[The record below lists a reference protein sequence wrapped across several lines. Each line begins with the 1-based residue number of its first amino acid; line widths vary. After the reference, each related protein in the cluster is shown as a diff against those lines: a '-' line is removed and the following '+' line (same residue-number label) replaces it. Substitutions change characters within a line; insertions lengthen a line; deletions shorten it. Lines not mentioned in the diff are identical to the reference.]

1 MKRKLT
7 ALSAAFLCLCLL
19 TACGSEPPKES
30 EPAGLPEVSV
40 PDEGQSAEPTGEDI
54 SIPSPDSGE
63 DDGTGEVL
71 DECFAL
77 LGLDNEAAKDALG
90 GGTENIA
97 ADGETLIG
105 CIYSAELFGEE
116 TEPSTVYDADG
127 KVSSVSI
134 YLAGAEAGPYAERLT
149 ELYGGPDADSAG
161 ESTESGS
168 SWEVWKTEHGQI
180 KLLQSYGLCTL
191 EITAPSVGLG

>member
-1 MKRKLT
+1 MI
-7 ALSAAFLCLCLL
+7 
-19 TACGSEPPKES
+19 
-30 EPAGLPEVSV
+30 PAIRQTS
-40 PDEGQSAEPTGEDI
+40 
-54 SIPSPDSGE
+54 
-63 DDGTGEVL
+63 
-71 DECFAL
+71 
-77 LGLDNEAAKDALG
+77 K
-90 GGTENIA
+90 ENIA

-134 YLAGAEAGPYAERLT
+134 YLAGAEAG
-149 ELYGGPDADSAG
+149 ADSAG

-191 EITAPSVGLG
+191 EITAHSVGLG

>member
-1 MKRKLT
+1 MI
-7 ALSAAFLCLCLL
+7 
-19 TACGSEPPKES
+19 
-30 EPAGLPEVSV
+30 PAIRQTS
-40 PDEGQSAEPTGEDI
+40 
-54 SIPSPDSGE
+54 
-63 DDGTGEVL
+63 
-71 DECFAL
+71 
-77 LGLDNEAAKDALG
+77 K
-90 GGTENIA
+90 ENIA

-105 CIYSAELFGEE
+105 CICSAELFGEE
-116 TEPSTVYDADG
+116 TEPSMVYDAEG

-149 ELYGGPDADSAG
+149 ELYGEPDADSAG

-168 SWEVWKTEHGQI
+168 SWEVWKAEHGQI

>member
-1 MKRKLT
+1 MI
-7 ALSAAFLCLCLL
+7 
-19 TACGSEPPKES
+19 
-30 EPAGLPEVSV
+30 PAIRQTS
-40 PDEGQSAEPTGEDI
+40 
-54 SIPSPDSGE
+54 
-63 DDGTGEVL
+63 
-71 DECFAL
+71 
-77 LGLDNEAAKDALG
+77 K
-90 GGTENIA
+90 ENIA

-116 TEPSTVYDADG
+116 TEPSTVYDAEG

-149 ELYGGPDADSAG
+149 ELYGKPDADSAG
-161 ESTESGS
+161 GSTESGS